1 VWKKVKPS
9 LLFLRTAFLK
19 FSGKATI
26 NTGKSNF
33 SSTYIEIGSNV
44 PIIDRTLA
52 LANDSL
58 DSNINDRDLDQDA
71 KHFWSLF
78 YNHNLNLYLFF
89 LTFVFIK
96 NQSGSFHEQ
105 ELYV

>member
-44 PIIDRTLA
+44 PIIDCTLA
-52 LANDSL
+52 FANDSL
-58 DSNINDRDLDQDA
+58 DRNINDKNLDQDA
-71 KHFWSLF
+71 KDFWSLF
-78 YNHNLNLYLFF
+78 YNHNLNLWLFF

-96 NQSGSFHEQ
+96 NQSGSFNEQ